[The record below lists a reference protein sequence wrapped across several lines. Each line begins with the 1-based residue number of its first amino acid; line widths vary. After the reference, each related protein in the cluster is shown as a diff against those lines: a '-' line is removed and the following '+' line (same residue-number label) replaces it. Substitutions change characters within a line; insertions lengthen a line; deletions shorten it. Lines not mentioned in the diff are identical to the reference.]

1 MSANALAKV
10 PQPNENNKMQLD
22 SKQQQ
27 SGQQPPKKV
36 SLLANSY

>member
-27 SGQQPPKKV
+27 SGQPPKKV
-36 SLLANSY
+36 SLLLTN